1 MTATRNDRRKA
12 MLTGFLNDVWSSG
25 DIERSDAYL
34 AEAYTIHHDP
44 GDPRQGQALGLEGF
58 KARVALSRAP
68 FPDLQF
74 LVREMIADAGKVV
87 ATWLWPATKE
97 ATSPAFPRREGAQ
110 DVGSHVYY
118 LDDQDRITG
127 HWQTAD
133 RLGLYQQLQRA
144 RGA

>member
-12 MLTGFLNDVWSSG
+12 MLTGFLNDVWSSR

-34 AEAYTIHHDP
+34 AAAYTI
-44 GDPRQGQALGLEGF
+44 
-58 KARVALSRAP
+58 
-68 FPDLQF
+68 
-74 LVREMIADAGKVV
+74 
-87 ATWLWPATKE
+87 
-97 ATSPAFPRREGAQ
+97 Q

-133 RLGLYQQLQRA
+133 RLGLCQQLQRA